1 MLFANRPNA
10 TTRAHGSLYVP
21 LLTAALVVCVL
32 GVGYRYADLTH
43 HRKPPPPPAPNLTW
57 PRTAALTGT
66 LTGMNQRVM
75 SLRTPTGPFAVI
87 LAQSTVVLPSCGRL
101 PTWQPG
107 ERLLVRVPGRG
118 GGTLMAAMVRDAG
131 PC

>member
-1 MLFANRPNA
+1 MLIANRPNA
-10 TTRAHGSLYVP
+10 TPPKRSSLRVP
-21 LLTAALVVCVL
+21 LLTAALVILVV

-43 HRKPPPPPAPNLTW
+43 HRKPPPPPPPNLAW

-75 SLRTPTGPFAVI
+75 SLRTPTGPFAII
-87 LAQSTVVLPSCGRL
+87 LAQSTVVLPNCGHL
-101 PTWQPG
+101 PTWRPG

-118 GGTLMAAMVRDAG
+118 GGTLMAAMVRDAS